1 MVSTSCKGGRD
12 SHGTVG
18 SKGMKG
24 ASRIWVCVCV
34 CVLYGSGSEGPGPA
48 YCMPVHSSF
57 YLGGK
62 GGVACMV
69 QLLKN

>member
-34 CVLYGSGSEGPGPA
+34 VCPLWVRVGGAWTCILHARTFFVLSWG
-48 YCMPVHSSF
+48 
-57 YLGGK
+57 
-62 GGVACMV
+62 
-69 QLLKN
+69 